1 MNNLTTFALN
11 NIHFKTQ
18 LDMAMRQDETIMSL
32 REKALSLVERAE
44 SEELLAEVI
53 GLLSGSSLPCA
64 YSHEQMEASLQEA
77 ETDFQN
83 GSFVSHSSICDR
95 YDIYFIERIVYILL
109 QYGIVGRAVEFS
121 FKLYFSNRKK
131 IDYYGKAHHLMDS
144 ETGTFGGGK
153 RNGKGGHQARTGK
166 LGGQSAGI
174 D

>member
-83 GSFVSHSSICDR
+83 GNFVSHSSICDL
-95 YDIYFIERIVYILL
+95 YDI
-109 QYGIVGRAVEFS
+109 
-121 FKLYFSNRKK
+121 
-131 IDYYGKAHHLMDS
+131 
-144 ETGTFGGGK
+144 
-153 RNGKGGHQARTGK
+153 
-166 LGGQSAGI
+166 
-174 D
+174 